1 MIMKWPETSESEE
14 NPWIFG
20 PSQKVCLDLKNSRIS
35 RIILSGCVKKR
46 AVGGS

>member
-20 PSQKVCLDLKNSRIS
+20 PSQKVCLDLKNPGFPELFYQGVRP
-35 RIILSGCVKKR
+35 
-46 AVGGS
+46 